1 MKGKYMKVRRVAI
14 PALTL
19 AMMLSQSGAA
29 FAIDSRDLASLAA
42 TSPVITVEVMSD
54 EAKEAGLIP
63 YAVNDVVF
71 TDLAGFDWA
80 KPAIENMAAQ
90 GILSGVGNQKYAPAA
105 NVTVTEFA
113 SMAMRAYGGKDV
125 AITLSK
131 EQGNLEEIEA
141 VNGNYWGNTTIC
153 AAQKFGLTDRF
164 GLDKGR
170 WSEPA
175 TRAEMAT
182 IVMTIAE
189 QMGDEAFEIKDG
201 IENNIGDYME
211 VASYAND
218 MRYILQAYSNGIL
231 CGTDDAGSY
240 APSAYAKRAEA
251 AAIMQR
257 LVDPSK
263 RLEVEIKP
271 APVLPV
277 PDEDNVMEDGTVYPK
292 EGDIGPNGQPITRD
306 PVTGVL
312 GFGNGQKGGIYI
324 GIKYP
329 TNGATIQVG
338 STAADH
344 YDNMGGTYREK
355 NGYIFWED
363 EWSLINNTAIDK
375 LNREHPATS
384 VGAGAKADIY
394 GNIVSKGSPDAMY
407 EVSSAFGSLFWE
419 PIKF

>member
-1 MKGKYMKVRRVAI
+1 MKQTI
-14 PALTL
+14 PVL
-19 AMMLSQSGAA
+19 AMTAIMAQSTVAFGAE
-29 FAIDSRDLASLAA
+29 
-42 TSPVITVEVMSD
+42 T
-54 EAKEAGLIP
+54 
-63 YAVNDVVF
+63 F
-71 TDLAGFDWA
+71 TDLTGYNWA

-125 AITLSK
+125 AVTLSN

-189 QMGDEAFEIKDG
+189 QMGEEEFAIKDG
-201 IENNIGDYME
+201 IENIIGDYSE
-211 VASYAND
+211 VSSYAND

-263 RLEVEIKP
+263 RLKVEIKP

-277 PDEDNVMEDGTVYPK
+277 PDEDNVGLSGRVYPK

-312 GFGNGQKGGIYI
+312 GFGNGQKGGIYLGLKSPMSGEVI
-324 GIKYP
+324 E
-329 TNGATIQVG
+329 VG
-338 STAADH
+338 DYAPDS
-344 YDNMGGTYREK
+344 YDNMGGRYTEK
-355 NGYIFWED
+355 NGYTFWD
-363 EWSLINNTAIDK
+363 VEWGMINQAAQAK
-375 LNREHPATS
+375 LNREHPANKTP
-384 VGAGAKADIY
+384 VGTKADIY
-394 GNIVSKGSPDAMY
+394 GNIISNGSSAAFY
-407 EVSSAFGSLFWE
+407 EVVQPADFKAWT
-419 PIKF
+419 PIC

>member
-1 MKGKYMKVRRVAI
+1 MKMKQTI
-14 PALTL
+14 PVL
-19 AMMLSQSGAA
+19 AMTAIMAQSTVAFGAE
-29 FAIDSRDLASLAA
+29 
-42 TSPVITVEVMSD
+42 T
-54 EAKEAGLIP
+54 
-63 YAVNDVVF
+63 F
-71 TDLAGFDWA
+71 TDLTGYNWA

-125 AITLSK
+125 AITLSN

-189 QMGDEAFEIKDG
+189 QMGEEAFEIKDG
-201 IENNIGDYME
+201 IENNIGDYSE
-211 VASYAND
+211 VSSYAND

-271 APVLPV
+271 APVLPA

-292 EGDIGPNGQPITRD
+292 EGDIGPNGKPITRD

-312 GFGNGQKGGIYI
+312 GFGNGQKGGIYL
-324 GIKYP
+324 GIKFP
-329 TNGATIQVG
+329 TNGATIEVG
-338 STAADH
+338 DYAPDS
-344 YDNMGGTYREK
+344 YDNMGGTYTER
-355 NGYIFWED
+355 NGYIYWGD
-363 EWSLINNTAIDK
+363 EWALIERSAKEK
-375 LNREHPATS
+375 LNREHPANSTA
-384 VGAGAKADIY
+384 AGTQADIY
-394 GNIVSKGSPDAMY
+394 GNIVSKGSPDAFFEVKGVLDIKVWSSMY
-407 EVSSAFGSLFWE
+407 
-419 PIKF
+419 

>member
-1 MKGKYMKVRRVAI
+1 MKMKQTI
-14 PALTL
+14 PVL
-19 AMMLSQSGAA
+19 AMTAIMAQSTVAFGAE
-29 FAIDSRDLASLAA
+29 
-42 TSPVITVEVMSD
+42 T
-54 EAKEAGLIP
+54 
-63 YAVNDVVF
+63 F
-71 TDLAGFDWA
+71 TDLTGYNWA

-113 SMAMRAYGGKDV
+113 SMAMRAYGGKDA
-125 AITLSK
+125 AITLSN

-189 QMGDEAFEIKDG
+189 QMGEEAFEIKDG
-201 IENNIGDYME
+201 IENNIGDYSE
-211 VASYAND
+211 VSSYAND

-271 APVLPV
+271 APVLPT
-277 PDEDNVMEDGTVYPK
+277 PDEDNVGASGVVYPK
-292 EGDIGPNGQPITRD
+292 EGDIGPNGKPITRD

-312 GFGNGQKGGIYI
+312 GFGNGQKGGIYL
-324 GIKYP
+324 GIKSP
-329 TNGATIQVG
+329 LSGATIQVG
-338 STAADH
+338 SDAWDD
-344 YDNMGGTYREK
+344 YDNMGGRYLEA
-355 NGYIFWED
+355 NGYIFWEH
-363 EWSLINNTAIDK
+363 EWSKIDRAAQDK
-375 LNREHPATS
+375 LNREHPANSTA
-384 VGAGAKADIY
+384 VGTKADIY
-394 GNIVSKGSPDAMY
+394 GNIVPSGSSEAFY
-407 EVSSAFGSLFWE
+407 EVVQSADFKAWVSLY
-419 PIKF
+419 

>member
-1 MKGKYMKVRRVAI
+1 MKVRRVAI

>member
-1 MKGKYMKVRRVAI
+1 MKMKQTI
-14 PALTL
+14 PVL
-19 AMMLSQSGAA
+19 AMTAIMAQSTVAFGAE
-29 FAIDSRDLASLAA
+29 
-42 TSPVITVEVMSD
+42 T
-54 EAKEAGLIP
+54 
-63 YAVNDVVF
+63 F
-71 TDLAGFDWA
+71 TDLTGYNWA

-164 GLDKGR
+164 GLDKAR

-189 QMGDEAFEIKDG
+189 QMGDEEFAIKDG

-263 RLEVEIKP
+263 RLEVEIKEE
-271 APVLPV
+271 PVLPV
-277 PDEDNVMEDGTVYPK
+277 PDEDNVGESGVVYPK

-324 GIKYP
+324 GIKSP
-329 TNGATIQVG
+329 INGKTIQVG
-338 STAADH
+338 SGAWDH
-344 YDNMGGTYREK
+344 YDNMGGEYIEK
-355 NGYIFWED
+355 NGYIFWGP
-363 EWSLINNTAIDK
+363 EWTLIDK
-375 LNREHPATS
+375 SAKGKLNKEHPANSTA
-384 VGAGAKADIY
+384 VGTQADIY
-394 GNIVSKGSPDAMY
+394 GNIVPSGSSEAFY
-407 EVSSAFGSLFWE
+407 EVVQPADFKAWVSLY
-419 PIKF
+419 

>member
-1 MKGKYMKVRRVAI
+1 MKMKQTI
-14 PALTL
+14 PVL
-19 AMMLSQSGAA
+19 AMTAIMAQSTVAFGAE
-29 FAIDSRDLASLAA
+29 
-42 TSPVITVEVMSD
+42 T
-54 EAKEAGLIP
+54 
-63 YAVNDVVF
+63 F
-71 TDLAGFDWA
+71 TDLTGYNWA

-189 QMGDEAFEIKDG
+189 QMGEEAFEIKDG
-201 IENNIGDYME
+201 IENNIGDYSE
-211 VASYAND
+211 VSSYAND

-277 PDEDNVMEDGTVYPK
+277 PDEDNVGASGVVYPK
-292 EGDIGPNGQPITRD
+292 EGDIGPNGKPITRD

-312 GFGNGQKGGIYI
+312 GFGNGQKGGIYL
-324 GIKYP
+324 GIKFP

-338 STAADH
+338 TTAPDH
-344 YDNMGGTYREK
+344 YDNMGGDYVEK
-355 NGYIFWED
+355 NGYIFWGP
-363 EWSLINNTAIDK
+363 EWTLINNAAIDK

-394 GNIVSKGSPDAMY
+394 GNIVSKGSSDAMY

>member
-1 MKGKYMKVRRVAI
+1 MDWTNQFTRHTKRERGKTLMKMKQTI
-14 PALTL
+14 PVL
-19 AMMLSQSGAA
+19 AMTAIMAQSTVAFGAE
-29 FAIDSRDLASLAA
+29 
-42 TSPVITVEVMSD
+42 T
-54 EAKEAGLIP
+54 
-63 YAVNDVVF
+63 F
-71 TDLAGFDWA
+71 TDLTGYNWA

-125 AITLSK
+125 AITLSN

-189 QMGDEAFEIKDG
+189 QMGDEEFAIKDG
-201 IENNIGDYME
+201 IENNIGDYSE
-211 VASYAND
+211 VSSYAND

-263 RLEVEIKP
+263 RLKVEIKP

-292 EGDIGPNGQPITRD
+292 EGDIGPNGKPITRD

-312 GFGNGQKGGIYI
+312 GFGNGQKGGIYL
-324 GIKYP
+324 GIKSP
-329 TNGATIQVG
+329 LSEATIQVG
-338 STAADH
+338 TTAWDS
-344 YDNMGGTYREK
+344 YDNMSGTYTEN
-355 NGYIFWED
+355 NGYIFWTD
-363 EWSLINNTAIDK
+363 EWYMIENYATNK

-394 GNIVSKGSPDAMY
+394 GNIVSKDSPEAWF
-407 EVSSAFGSLFWE
+407 EVNNFLGSLFWDT
-419 PIKF
+419 IYK

>member
-1 MKGKYMKVRRVAI
+1 MKQTI
-14 PALTL
+14 PVL
-19 AMMLSQSGAA
+19 AMTAIMAQSTVAFGAE
-29 FAIDSRDLASLAA
+29 
-42 TSPVITVEVMSD
+42 T
-54 EAKEAGLIP
+54 
-63 YAVNDVVF
+63 F
-71 TDLAGFDWA
+71 TDLTGYNWA

-125 AITLSK
+125 AITLSN

-189 QMGDEAFEIKDG
+189 QMGEEAFAIKDG
-201 IENNIGDYME
+201 IENNIGDYSE
-211 VASYAND
+211 VSSYAND

-277 PDEDNVMEDGTVYPK
+277 PDEDNVGASGVVYPK
-292 EGDIGPNGQPITRD
+292 EGDIGPNGKPITRD

-312 GFGNGQKGGIYI
+312 GFGNGQKGGIYL
-324 GIKYP
+324 GIKSP
-329 TNGATIQVG
+329 INGATIEVG
-338 STAADH
+338 TIAPDD
-344 YDNMGGTYREK
+344 YDNMGGNYTEK
-355 NGYIFWED
+355 NGYTFWEP
-363 EWSLINNTAIDK
+363 EWAKIQRVAVDK
-375 LNREHPATS
+375 LNREHPANS
-384 VGAGAKADIY
+384 VAIGTKADIY
-394 GNIVSKGSPDAMY
+394 GNIITNGSPAFF
-407 EVSSAFGSLFWE
+407 EVVDFAGINIWNPL
-419 PIKF
+419 

>member
-1 MKGKYMKVRRVAI
+1 MKMKQTI
-14 PALTL
+14 PVL
-19 AMMLSQSGAA
+19 AMTAIMAQSTVAFGAE
-29 FAIDSRDLASLAA
+29 
-42 TSPVITVEVMSD
+42 T
-54 EAKEAGLIP
+54 
-63 YAVNDVVF
+63 F
-71 TDLAGFDWA
+71 TDLTGYNWA

-189 QMGDEAFEIKDG
+189 QMGEEAFEIKDG
-201 IENNIGDYME
+201 IENNIGDYSE
-211 VASYAND
+211 VSSYAND

-292 EGDIGPNGQPITRD
+292 EGDIGPNGKPITRD

-312 GFGNGQKGGIYI
+312 GFGNGQKGGIYL
-324 GIKYP
+324 GVVYP

-338 STAADH
+338 SYAADS
-344 YDNMGGTYREK
+344 YDNMGGNYREK

-363 EWSLINNTAIDK
+363 EWALIEKSAMNK
-375 LNREHPATS
+375 LNREHPANSTP
-384 VGAGAKADIY
+384 VGTKADIY
-394 GNIVSKGSPDAMY
+394 GNIITNGSSPAFY
-407 EVSSAFGSLFWE
+407 EVVQPADFKAWT
-419 PIKF
+419 PIC

>member
-1 MKGKYMKVRRVAI
+1 MKMKQTI
-14 PALTL
+14 PVL
-19 AMMLSQSGAA
+19 AMTAIMAQSTVAFGAE
-29 FAIDSRDLASLAA
+29 
-42 TSPVITVEVMSD
+42 T
-54 EAKEAGLIP
+54 
-63 YAVNDVVF
+63 F
-71 TDLAGFDWA
+71 TDLTGYNWA

-125 AITLSK
+125 AITLSN

-164 GLDKGR
+164 GLDKAR

-189 QMGDEAFEIKDG
+189 QMGEETFEIKDG

-277 PDEDNVMEDGTVYPK
+277 PDEDNVGISGRVYPK
-292 EGDIGPNGQPITRD
+292 EGDIGPNGKPITRD

-312 GFGNGQKGGIYI
+312 GFGNGQKGGIYLGLKSPI
-324 GIKYP
+324 SGVAIEV
-329 TNGATIQVG
+329 GTI
-338 STAADH
+338 APDD
-344 YDNMGGTYREK
+344 YDNMGGKYLEL
-355 NGYIFWED
+355 NGYIFWEH
-363 EWSLINNTAIDK
+363 EWSKIERAANDK
-375 LNREHPATS
+375 LNREHPAS
-384 VGAGAKADIY
+384 NLAAGTKADIY
-394 GNIVSKGSPDAMY
+394 GNIVPNGSSEAFY
-407 EVSSAFGSLFWE
+407 EVQQILNAKLWQ
-419 PIKF
+419 PLY

>member
-1 MKGKYMKVRRVAI
+1 MKMKQTI
-14 PALTL
+14 PVL
-19 AMMLSQSGAA
+19 AMTAIMAQSTVAFGAE
-29 FAIDSRDLASLAA
+29 
-42 TSPVITVEVMSD
+42 T
-54 EAKEAGLIP
+54 
-63 YAVNDVVF
+63 F
-71 TDLAGFDWA
+71 TDLTGYNWA

-113 SMAMRAYGGKDV
+113 SMAMRAYGGKDA
-125 AITLSK
+125 AITLSN

-189 QMGDEAFEIKDG
+189 QMGDEEFAIKDG
-201 IENNIGDYME
+201 IENNIGDYSE
-211 VASYAND
+211 VSSYAND

-271 APVLPV
+271 APVLPT

-292 EGDIGPNGQPITRD
+292 EGDIGPNGKPITRD

-312 GFGNGQKGGIYI
+312 GFGNGQKGGIYL
-324 GIKYP
+324 GVVYP
-329 TNGATIQVG
+329 TNGASIHVG
-338 STAADH
+338 SIAADS
-344 YDNMGGTYREK
+344 YDNMGGKYVEK
-355 NGYIFWED
+355 NGYIFWGP
-363 EWSLINNTAIDK
+363 EWTLIDK
-375 LNREHPATS
+375 AAKNKLNKEHPARSTAE
-384 VGAGAKADIY
+384 GTQADIY
-394 GNIVSKGSPDAMY
+394 GNIVSKGSPDAFF
-407 EVSSAFGSLFWE
+407 EVVGGLD
-419 PIKF
+419 IKVWDTIYK

>member
-1 MKGKYMKVRRVAI
+1 MKVKRVAI

-54 EAKEAGLIP
+54 EAKEDGTIP

-125 AITLSK
+125 AITLSN

-164 GLDKGR
+164 GLDKAR

-189 QMGDEAFEIKDG
+189 QMGEETFEIKDG
-201 IENNIGDYME
+201 IENNIGDYSE
-211 VASYAND
+211 VSSYAND

-263 RLEVEIKP
+263 RLKVEIKP

-277 PDEDNVMEDGTVYPK
+277 PDEDNVGASGVVYPK
-292 EGDIGPNGQPITRD
+292 EGDIGPNGKPITRD

-324 GIKYP
+324 GIKSP
-329 TNGATIQVG
+329 INGKTIQAG
-338 STAADH
+338 SGAWDH
-344 YDNMGGTYREK
+344 YDNMGGTYTEK
-355 NGYIFWED
+355 NGYIFWGP
-363 EWSLINNTAIDK
+363 EWTKIDK
-375 LNREHPATS
+375 AAVNKLNKEHPANSTA
-384 VGAGAKADIY
+384 AGTQADIY
-394 GNIVSKGSPDAMY
+394 GNIVSKGSSDAMY
-407 EVSSAFGSLFWE
+407 EVYQVLDIKVWA
-419 PIKF
+419 PIY

>member
-1 MKGKYMKVRRVAI
+1 MKMKQTI
-14 PALTL
+14 PVL
-19 AMMLSQSGAA
+19 AMTAIMAQSTVAFGAE
-29 FAIDSRDLASLAA
+29 
-42 TSPVITVEVMSD
+42 T
-54 EAKEAGLIP
+54 
-63 YAVNDVVF
+63 F
-71 TDLAGFDWA
+71 TDLTGYNWA

-189 QMGDEAFEIKDG
+189 QMGEEAFEIKDG
-201 IENNIGDYME
+201 IENNIGDYSE
-211 VASYAND
+211 VSSYAND

-292 EGDIGPNGQPITRD
+292 EGDIGPNGKPITRD

-312 GFGNGQKGGIYI
+312 GFGNGQKGGIYL
-324 GIKYP
+324 GVVYP
-329 TNGATIQVG
+329 TNGASIHVG
-338 STAADH
+338 SIAADS
-344 YDNMGGTYREK
+344 YDNMGGRYTEK
-355 NGYIFWED
+355 NGYTFWD
-363 EWSLINNTAIDK
+363 VEWGMINQAAQAK
-375 LNREHPATS
+375 LNREHPANSTP
-384 VGAGAKADIY
+384 VGTKADIY
-394 GNIVSKGSPDAMY
+394 GNIITNGSSPAFY
-407 EVSSAFGSLFWE
+407 EVVQPADFKAWT
-419 PIKF
+419 PIC

>member
-1 MKGKYMKVRRVAI
+1 MKMKQTI
-14 PALTL
+14 PVL
-19 AMMLSQSGAA
+19 AMTAIMAQSTVAFGAE
-29 FAIDSRDLASLAA
+29 
-42 TSPVITVEVMSD
+42 T
-54 EAKEAGLIP
+54 
-63 YAVNDVVF
+63 F
-71 TDLAGFDWA
+71 TDLTGYNWA

-125 AITLSK
+125 AITLSN
-131 EQGNLEEIEA
+131 EQGNLEEIEV

-189 QMGDEAFEIKDG
+189 QMGEEEFAIKDG

-271 APVLPV
+271 APVLPT
-277 PDEDNVMEDGTVYPK
+277 PDEDNVGVSGRVYPK
-292 EGDIGPNGQPITRD
+292 EGDIGPNGKPITRD

-312 GFGNGQKGGIYI
+312 GFGNSQRGGIYLGLKSPMSGVAI
-324 GIKYP
+324 E
-329 TNGATIQVG
+329 VG
-338 STAADH
+338 TTAPDH
-344 YDNMGGTYREK
+344 YDNMGGTYTEK
-355 NGYIFWED
+355 NGYIFWEP
-363 EWSLINNTAIDK
+363 EWTKIDKAAQDK
-375 LNREHPATS
+375 LNREHPANSTA
-384 VGAGAKADIY
+384 AGTQADIY
-394 GNIVSKGSPDAMY
+394 GNIVSKGSPEAMY
-407 EVSSAFGSLFWE
+407 EVYQVLDFRVWTSLYN
-419 PIKF
+419 

>member
-1 MKGKYMKVRRVAI
+1 MKQTI
-14 PALTL
+14 PVL
-19 AMMLSQSGAA
+19 AMTAIMAQSTVAFGAE
-29 FAIDSRDLASLAA
+29 
-42 TSPVITVEVMSD
+42 T
-54 EAKEAGLIP
+54 
-63 YAVNDVVF
+63 F
-71 TDLAGFDWA
+71 TDLTGYNWA

-125 AITLSK
+125 AITLSN

-189 QMGDEAFEIKDG
+189 QMGEEAFAIKDG
-201 IENNIGDYME
+201 IENNIGDYSE
-211 VASYAND
+211 VSSYAND

-277 PDEDNVMEDGTVYPK
+277 PDEDNVGLSGVVYPK
-292 EGDIGPNGQPITRD
+292 EGDIGPNGKPITRD

-324 GIKYP
+324 GIKSP
-329 TNGATIQVG
+329 LSGATIQVG
-338 STAADH
+338 SDAWDS
-344 YDNMGGTYREK
+344 YDNMSGTYTER
-355 NGYIFWED
+355 NGYIFWTD
-363 EWSLINNTAIDK
+363 EWYMIENSARNK

-384 VGAGAKADIY
+384 TAAGTQADIY
-394 GNIVSKGSPDAMY
+394 GNIVSKGSPDAMF
-407 EVSSAFGSLFWE
+407 VVDDTFGTNAWT
-419 PIKF
+419 PIY

>member
-1 MKGKYMKVRRVAI
+1 MKQTI
-14 PALTL
+14 PVL
-19 AMMLSQSGAA
+19 AMTAIMAQSTVAFGAE
-29 FAIDSRDLASLAA
+29 
-42 TSPVITVEVMSD
+42 T
-54 EAKEAGLIP
+54 
-63 YAVNDVVF
+63 F
-71 TDLAGFDWA
+71 TDLTGYNWA

-125 AITLSK
+125 AVTLSK

-164 GLDKGR
+164 GLDKAR

-189 QMGDEAFEIKDG
+189 QMGEEAFEIKDG
-201 IENNIGDYME
+201 IENNIGDYSE
-211 VASYAND
+211 VSSYAND

-271 APVLPV
+271 APVLPT
-277 PDEDNVMEDGTVYPK
+277 PEPGDNVMEDGTVYPK
-292 EGDIGPNGQPITRD
+292 EGDIGPNGKPITRD

-312 GFGNGQKGGIYI
+312 GFGNGQKGGIYL
-324 GIKYP
+324 GVVYP
-329 TNGATIQVG
+329 TNGASIHVG
-338 STAADH
+338 SIAADS

-355 NGYIFWED
+355 NGYIFWTD
-363 EWSLINNTAIDK
+363 EWYMIENSARDK
-375 LNREHPATS
+375 LNKEHPANSTA
-384 VGAGAKADIY
+384 AGTQADIY
-394 GNIVSKGSPDAMY
+394 GNIVSKGSPDAMF
-407 EVSSAFGSLFWE
+407 VVDDTFGTNAWT
-419 PIKF
+419 PIY

>member
-1 MKGKYMKVRRVAI
+1 MTQDCLSDYRRKVGDCRDCVDWTNQFTRHTKRERGKTLMKMKQTI
-14 PALTL
+14 PVL
-19 AMMLSQSGAA
+19 AMTAIMAQSTVAFGAE
-29 FAIDSRDLASLAA
+29 
-42 TSPVITVEVMSD
+42 T
-54 EAKEAGLIP
+54 
-63 YAVNDVVF
+63 F
-71 TDLAGFDWA
+71 TDLTGYNWA

-125 AITLSK
+125 AITLSN

-164 GLDKGR
+164 GLDKAR

-189 QMGDEAFEIKDG
+189 QMGEEAFAIKDG

-271 APVLPV
+271 APVLPT

-292 EGDIGPNGQPITRD
+292 EGDIGPNGKPITRD

-312 GFGNGQKGGIYI
+312 GFGNGQKGGIYL
-324 GIKYP
+324 GVVYP

-338 STAADH
+338 SYAADS
-344 YDNMGGTYREK
+344 YDNMGGRYTEK
-355 NGYIFWED
+355 NGYTFWD
-363 EWSLINNTAIDK
+363 VEWGMINQAAQAK
-375 LNREHPATS
+375 LNREHPANSTP
-384 VGAGAKADIY
+384 VGTKADIY
-394 GNIVSKGSPDAMY
+394 GNIITNGSSPAFY
-407 EVSSAFGSLFWE
+407 EVVQPADFKAWT
-419 PIKF
+419 PIC

>member
-1 MKGKYMKVRRVAI
+1 MKMKQTI
-14 PALTL
+14 PVL
-19 AMMLSQSGAA
+19 AMTAIMAQSTVAFGAE
-29 FAIDSRDLASLAA
+29 
-42 TSPVITVEVMSD
+42 T
-54 EAKEAGLIP
+54 
-63 YAVNDVVF
+63 F
-71 TDLAGFDWA
+71 TDLTGYNWA

-164 GLDKGR
+164 GLDKAR

-189 QMGDEAFEIKDG
+189 QMGEEAFEIKDG

-240 APSAYAKRAEA
+240 APSAYAK
-251 AAIMQR
+251 
-257 LVDPSK
+257 
-263 RLEVEIKP
+263 
-271 APVLPV
+271 
-277 PDEDNVMEDGTVYPK
+277 
-292 EGDIGPNGQPITRD
+292 
-306 PVTGVL
+306 
-312 GFGNGQKGGIYI
+312 
-324 GIKYP
+324 
-329 TNGATIQVG
+329 
-338 STAADH
+338 
-344 YDNMGGTYREK
+344 
-355 NGYIFWED
+355 
-363 EWSLINNTAIDK
+363 
-375 LNREHPATS
+375 
-384 VGAGAKADIY
+384 
-394 GNIVSKGSPDAMY
+394 
-407 EVSSAFGSLFWE
+407 
-419 PIKF
+419 

>member
-1 MKGKYMKVRRVAI
+1 MDWTNQFTRHTKRERGKTLMKMKQTI
-14 PALTL
+14 PVL
-19 AMMLSQSGAA
+19 AMTAIMAQSTVAFGAE
-29 FAIDSRDLASLAA
+29 
-42 TSPVITVEVMSD
+42 T
-54 EAKEAGLIP
+54 
-63 YAVNDVVF
+63 F
-71 TDLAGFDWA
+71 TDLTGYNWA

-125 AITLSK
+125 AITLSN

-164 GLDKGR
+164 GLDKAR

-189 QMGDEAFEIKDG
+189 QMGEEEFAIKDG
-201 IENNIGDYME
+201 IENNIGDYSE
-211 VASYAND
+211 VSSYAND

-277 PDEDNVMEDGTVYPK
+277 PDEDNVGLSGVVYPK
-292 EGDIGPNGQPITRD
+292 EGDIGPNGKPITRD

-312 GFGNGQKGGIYI
+312 GFGNGQKGGIYL
-324 GIKYP
+324 GIKSP
-329 TNGATIQVG
+329 LSGATIQVG
-338 STAADH
+338 SDAWDD
-344 YDNMGGTYREK
+344 YDNMGGNYTEK
-355 NGYIFWED
+355 NGYIFWD
-363 EWSLINNTAIDK
+363 TEWGMIHQATNNK
-375 LNREHPATS
+375 LNREHPAS
-384 VGAGAKADIY
+384 NLAAGTKADIY
-394 GNIVSKGSPDAMY
+394 GNIVPNGSSEAFY
-407 EVSSAFGSLFWE
+407 EVQQILNAKLWQ
-419 PIKF
+419 PLY

>member
-1 MKGKYMKVRRVAI
+1 MKMKQTI
-14 PALTL
+14 PVL
-19 AMMLSQSGAA
+19 AMTAIMAQSTVAFGAE
-29 FAIDSRDLASLAA
+29 
-42 TSPVITVEVMSD
+42 T
-54 EAKEAGLIP
+54 
-63 YAVNDVVF
+63 F
-71 TDLAGFDWA
+71 TDLTGYNWA

-164 GLDKGR
+164 GLDKAR

-189 QMGDEAFEIKDG
+189 QMGEEAFEIKDG
-201 IENNIGDYME
+201 IENNIGDYSE
-211 VASYAND
+211 VSSYAND

-263 RLEVEIKP
+263 RLEVEIKEK
-271 APVLPV
+271 PVLPV
-277 PDEDNVMEDGTVYPK
+277 PDEDNVGISGRVYPK
-292 EGDIGPNGQPITRD
+292 EGDIGPNGKPITRD

-312 GFGNGQKGGIYI
+312 GFGNGQKGGIYLGLKSPMSGEVI
-324 GIKYP
+324 E
-329 TNGATIQVG
+329 VG
-338 STAADH
+338 DYAPDS
-344 YDNMGGTYREK
+344 YDNMGGRYTEK
-355 NGYIFWED
+355 NGYTFWD
-363 EWSLINNTAIDK
+363 VEWGMINQAAQAK
-375 LNREHPATS
+375 LNREHPANSTP
-384 VGAGAKADIY
+384 VGTKADIY
-394 GNIVSKGSPDAMY
+394 GNIITNGSSPAFY
-407 EVSSAFGSLFWE
+407 EVVQPADFKAWT
-419 PIKF
+419 PIC

>member
-1 MKGKYMKVRRVAI
+1 MKMKQTI
-14 PALTL
+14 PVL
-19 AMMLSQSGAA
+19 AMTAIMAQSTVAFGAE
-29 FAIDSRDLASLAA
+29 
-42 TSPVITVEVMSD
+42 T
-54 EAKEAGLIP
+54 
-63 YAVNDVVF
+63 F
-71 TDLAGFDWA
+71 TDLTGYNWA

-125 AITLSK
+125 AITLSN

-189 QMGDEAFEIKDG
+189 QMGEEAFEIKDG

-271 APVLPV
+271 APVLPT
-277 PDEDNVMEDGTVYPK
+277 PDEDNVGASGVVYPK
-292 EGDIGPNGQPITRD
+292 EGDIGPNGKPITRD

-312 GFGNGQKGGIYI
+312 GFGNGQKGGIYLGLKSPI
-324 GIKYP
+324 SGVAIE
-329 TNGATIQVG
+329 VG
-338 STAADH
+338 TPAPDS
-344 YDNMGGTYREK
+344 YDNMGGNYREK
-355 NGYIFWED
+355 NGYIFWD
-363 EWSLINNTAIDK
+363 AEWGMINQAAQAK
-375 LNREHPATS
+375 LNREHPANSTA
-384 VGAGAKADIY
+384 VGTKADIY
-394 GNIVSKGSPDAMY
+394 GNIISNGSSPAFY
-407 EVSSAFGSLFWE
+407 EVIQFADIRTWNPL
-419 PIKF
+419 

>member
-1 MKGKYMKVRRVAI
+1 MKMKQTI
-14 PALTL
+14 PVL
-19 AMMLSQSGAA
+19 AMTAIMAQSTVAFGAE
-29 FAIDSRDLASLAA
+29 
-42 TSPVITVEVMSD
+42 T
-54 EAKEAGLIP
+54 
-63 YAVNDVVF
+63 F
-71 TDLAGFDWA
+71 TDLTGYNWA

-189 QMGDEAFEIKDG
+189 QMGEEAFEIKDG

-257 LVDPSK
+257 LVDPAK

-271 APVLPV
+271 APVLPT
-277 PDEDNVMEDGTVYPK
+277 PDEDNVGISGRVYPK
-292 EGDIGPNGQPITRD
+292 EGDIGPNGKPITRD

-312 GFGNGQKGGIYI
+312 GFGNGQKGGIYLGLKSPMSGEVI
-324 GIKYP
+324 E
-329 TNGATIQVG
+329 VG
-338 STAADH
+338 DYAPDS
-344 YDNMGGTYREK
+344 YDNMGGRYLEL
-355 NGYIFWED
+355 NGYTFWER
-363 EWSLINNTAIDK
+363 EWSKIERAANDK
-375 LNREHPATS
+375 LNREHPAS
-384 VGAGAKADIY
+384 NLAAGTKADIY
-394 GNIVSKGSPDAMY
+394 GNIVSSSSPEAFY
-407 EVSSAFGSLFWE
+407 EVQQVLSAKIWQPLY
-419 PIKF
+419 

>member
-1 MKGKYMKVRRVAI
+1 MKQTI
-14 PALTL
+14 PVL
-19 AMMLSQSGAA
+19 AMTAIMAQSTVAFGAE
-29 FAIDSRDLASLAA
+29 
-42 TSPVITVEVMSD
+42 T
-54 EAKEAGLIP
+54 
-63 YAVNDVVF
+63 F
-71 TDLAGFDWA
+71 TDLTGYNWA

-189 QMGDEAFEIKDG
+189 QMGEEAFAIKDG
-201 IENNIGDYME
+201 IENNIGDYSE
-211 VASYAND
+211 VSSYAND

-271 APVLPV
+271 APVLPT
-277 PDEDNVMEDGTVYPK
+277 PEPGDNVMEDGTVYPK
-292 EGDIGPNGQPITRD
+292 EGDIGPNGKPITRD

-324 GIKYP
+324 GIKFP

-338 STAADH
+338 TTAPDR
-344 YDNMGGTYREK
+344 YDNMGGTYTEK
-355 NGYIFWED
+355 NGYIFWGD
-363 EWSLINNTAIDK
+363 EWYMIENSATNK

-394 GNIVSKGSPDAMY
+394 GNIVSKDSPEAWF
-407 EVSSAFGSLFWE
+407 EVNNFFGSLFWDT
-419 PIKF
+419 IYK

>member
-1 MKGKYMKVRRVAI
+1 MTQDCLSDYRRKVGDCRDCVDWTNQFTRHTKRERGKTLMKMKQTI
-14 PALTL
+14 PVL
-19 AMMLSQSGAA
+19 AMTAIMAQSTVAFGAE
-29 FAIDSRDLASLAA
+29 
-42 TSPVITVEVMSD
+42 T
-54 EAKEAGLIP
+54 
-63 YAVNDVVF
+63 F
-71 TDLAGFDWA
+71 TDLTGYNWA

-113 SMAMRAYGGKDV
+113 SMAMRAYGGKDA

-164 GLDKGR
+164 GLDKAR

-189 QMGDEAFEIKDG
+189 QMGEEEFAIKDG

-292 EGDIGPNGQPITRD
+292 EGDIGPNGKPITRD

-312 GFGNGQKGGIYI
+312 GFGNGQKGGIYL
-324 GIKYP
+324 GVVYP

-338 STAADH
+338 SYAADS
-344 YDNMGGTYREK
+344 YDNMDGRYVEK
-355 NGYIFWED
+355 NGYIFWEH
-363 EWSLINNTAIDK
+363 EWSKINRAAQDK
-375 LNREHPATS
+375 LNREHPANSTP
-384 VGAGAKADIY
+384 VGTKADIH
-394 GNIVSKGSPDAMY
+394 GNIISNGSSPAFF
-407 EVSSAFGSLFWE
+407 EVIQFADVYTWNPLF
-419 PIKF
+419 

>member
-1 MKGKYMKVRRVAI
+1 MKQTI
-14 PALTL
+14 PVL
-19 AMMLSQSGAA
+19 AMTAIMAQSTVAFGAE
-29 FAIDSRDLASLAA
+29 
-42 TSPVITVEVMSD
+42 T
-54 EAKEAGLIP
+54 
-63 YAVNDVVF
+63 F
-71 TDLAGFDWA
+71 TDLTGYNWA

-189 QMGDEAFEIKDG
+189 QMGEEAFEIKDG

-263 RLEVEIKP
+263 RLEVEIKEK
-271 APVLPV
+271 PVLPV
-277 PDEDNVMEDGTVYPK
+277 PDEDNVGISGRVYPK
-292 EGDIGPNGQPITRD
+292 EGDIGPNGKPITRD

-312 GFGNGQKGGIYI
+312 GFGNGQKGGIYLGLKSPI
-324 GIKYP
+324 SGVAIE
-329 TNGATIQVG
+329 VG
-338 STAADH
+338 TPAPDS
-344 YDNMGGTYREK
+344 YDNMGGKYTEK
-355 NGYIFWED
+355 NGYTFWD
-363 EWSLINNTAIDK
+363 VEWGMINQAAQAK
-375 LNREHPATS
+375 LNREHPANSTP
-384 VGAGAKADIY
+384 VGTKADIY
-394 GNIVSKGSPDAMY
+394 GNIITNGSSPAFY
-407 EVSSAFGSLFWE
+407 EVVQPADFKAWT
-419 PIKF
+419 PIC

>member
-1 MKGKYMKVRRVAI
+1 MDWANQFTRYTKWERGKTLMKMKQTI
-14 PALTL
+14 PVL
-19 AMMLSQSGAA
+19 AMTAIMAQSTVAFGAE
-29 FAIDSRDLASLAA
+29 
-42 TSPVITVEVMSD
+42 T
-54 EAKEAGLIP
+54 
-63 YAVNDVVF
+63 F
-71 TDLAGFDWA
+71 TDLTGYNWA

-125 AITLSK
+125 AVTLSK

-189 QMGDEAFEIKDG
+189 QMGEEAFEIKDG

-271 APVLPV
+271 APVLPT
-277 PDEDNVMEDGTVYPK
+277 PDEDNVGESGVVYPK
-292 EGDIGPNGQPITRD
+292 EGDIGPNGKPITRD

-324 GIKYP
+324 GIKSP
-329 TNGATIQVG
+329 LSGATIQVG
-338 STAADH
+338 SDAWDS
-344 YDNMGGTYREK
+344 YDNMGGRYVEK
-355 NGYIFWED
+355 NGYIFWD
-363 EWSLINNTAIDK
+363 TEWGMINQAAQAK
-375 LNREHPATS
+375 LNREHPANSTP
-384 VGAGAKADIY
+384 VGTKADIH
-394 GNIVSKGSPDAMY
+394 GNIISNGYSPAFY
-407 EVSSAFGSLFWE
+407 EVVQPADFKAWT
-419 PIKF
+419 PIC

>member
-1 MKGKYMKVRRVAI
+1 MKMKQTI
-14 PALTL
+14 PVL
-19 AMMLSQSGAA
+19 AMTAIMAQSTVAFGAE
-29 FAIDSRDLASLAA
+29 
-42 TSPVITVEVMSD
+42 T
-54 EAKEAGLIP
+54 
-63 YAVNDVVF
+63 F
-71 TDLAGFDWA
+71 TDLTGYNWA

-125 AITLSK
+125 AVTLSK

-189 QMGDEAFEIKDG
+189 QMGEEAFEIKDG
-201 IENNIGDYME
+201 IENNIGDYSE

-271 APVLPV
+271 APVLPT
-277 PDEDNVMEDGTVYPK
+277 PDEDNVGLSGIVYPK
-292 EGDIGPNGQPITRD
+292 EGDIGPNGKPITRD

-312 GFGNGQKGGIYI
+312 GFGNGQKGGIYLGLKSPMSGVAI
-324 GIKYP
+324 EVG
-329 TNGATIQVG
+329 TI
-338 STAADH
+338 APDD
-344 YDNMGGTYREK
+344 YDNMGGKYREK
-355 NGYIFWED
+355 NGYIFWD
-363 EWSLINNTAIDK
+363 VEWGMINQAAQAK
-375 LNREHPATS
+375 LNREHPANSTP
-384 VGAGAKADIY
+384 VGT
-394 GNIVSKGSPDAMY
+394 KGS
-407 EVSSAFGSLFWE
+407 VKLFL
-419 PIKF
+419 

>member
-1 MKGKYMKVRRVAI
+1 MNWANQFIRHTKWERGKTFMKMKQTI
-14 PALTL
+14 PVL
-19 AMMLSQSGAA
+19 AMTAIMAQSTVAFGAE
-29 FAIDSRDLASLAA
+29 
-42 TSPVITVEVMSD
+42 T
-54 EAKEAGLIP
+54 
-63 YAVNDVVF
+63 F
-71 TDLAGFDWA
+71 TDLTGYNWA

-113 SMAMRAYGGKDV
+113 SMAMRAYGGKDA
-125 AITLSK
+125 AITLSN

-189 QMGDEAFEIKDG
+189 QMGEEAFAIKDG
-201 IENNIGDYME
+201 IENNIGDYSE
-211 VASYAND
+211 VSSYAND

-271 APVLPV
+271 APVLPT
-277 PDEDNVMEDGTVYPK
+277 PEPGDNVMEDGTVYPK
-292 EGDIGPNGQPITRD
+292 EGDIGPNGKPITRD

-312 GFGNGQKGGIYI
+312 GFGNGQKGGIYL
-324 GIKYP
+324 GVVYP
-329 TNGATIQVG
+329 TNGASIHVG
-338 STAADH
+338 SIAADS

-355 NGYIFWED
+355 NGYIFWDD
-363 EWSLINNTAIDK
+363 EWVMIENSAIDK
-375 LNREHPATS
+375 LNREHPVNKTP
-384 VGAGAKADIY
+384 VGTQADIY
-394 GNIVSKGSPDAMY
+394 GNIVSKGSPDAMFKIGDT
-407 EVSSAFGSLFWE
+407 FGTPYWSN
-419 PIKF
+419 IY